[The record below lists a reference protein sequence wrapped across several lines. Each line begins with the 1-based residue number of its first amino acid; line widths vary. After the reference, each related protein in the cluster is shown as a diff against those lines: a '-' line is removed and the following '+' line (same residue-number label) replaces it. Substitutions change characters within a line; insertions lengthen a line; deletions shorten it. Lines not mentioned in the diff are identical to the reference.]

1 MKVIISFILG
11 VILTIS
17 LTVFA
22 QNSKAVDFIFKP
34 EIPKQ
39 VKIGHYYGT
48 EDIPRKIQSNLIN
61 GWILKSCSFAIT
73 GHGVSGQAI
82 VVYEKY

>member
-1 MKVIISFILG
+1 MKVIISFVLG

-22 QNSKAVDFIFKP
+22 QNSKSVIFKP
-34 EIPKQ
+34 ETPKQ
-39 VKIGHYYGT
+39 IKVAHYYGT
-48 EDIPRKIQSNLIN
+48 KDIPQKIQSNLIN

-73 GHGVSGQAI
+73 GHGIDGQAI

>member
-1 MKVIISFILG
+1 MKVIISFVLG

-22 QNSKAVDFIFKP
+22 QNSKSVIFKP
-34 EIPKQ
+34 ETPKQ
-39 VKIGHYYGT
+39 IMVKHYYGT
-48 EDIPRKIQSNLIN
+48 EDLPQKIQSNLIN
-61 GWILKSCSFAIT
+61 GWILKSCSFSIT
-73 GHGVSGQAI
+73 AHGVSGQAI